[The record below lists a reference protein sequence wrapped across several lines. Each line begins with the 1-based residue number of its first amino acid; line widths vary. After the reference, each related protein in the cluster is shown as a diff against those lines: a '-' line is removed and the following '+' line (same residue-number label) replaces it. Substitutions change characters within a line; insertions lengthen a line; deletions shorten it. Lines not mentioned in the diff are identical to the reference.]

1 MNWKNTN
8 NQRLVKAIL
17 ALETETEAERFLRD
31 LMTENEII
39 EFSGRLQIADL
50 LTQKTPYS
58 KIEKVTGFS
67 STTIARVSQWLRSGE
82 GGYQPILDRIS
93 SNHHATLSRL
103 RKR

>member
-39 EFSGRLQIADL
+39 EFSGRLQSAD
-50 LTQKTPYS
+50 
-58 KIEKVTGFS
+58 
-67 STTIARVSQWLRSGE
+67 
-82 GGYQPILDRIS
+82 
-93 SNHHATLSRL
+93 
-103 RKR
+103 